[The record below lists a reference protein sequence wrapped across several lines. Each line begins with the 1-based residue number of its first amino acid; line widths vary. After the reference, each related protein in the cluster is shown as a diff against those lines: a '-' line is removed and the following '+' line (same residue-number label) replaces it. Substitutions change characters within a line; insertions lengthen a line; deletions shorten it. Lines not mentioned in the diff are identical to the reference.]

1 MGHPNGKCLLGVSPF
16 SNLSTTS
23 EIPICNMFD
32 VGWVVYGTSPHWI
45 AKQPLQKLYWN
56 VFKSLSWSLIC
67 ITHCNCVDVTIF
79 FHNFGLR
86 QSLGLYDHISRGQN
100 VCEHF
105 ASCVVL
111 VLCWSIKARIYGVEK
126 LELWENYLEIEIN
139 I

>member
-1 MGHPNGKCLLGVSPF
+1 MASVCWACHLF
-16 SNLSTTS
+16 QT
-23 EIPICNMFD
+23 
-32 VGWVVYGTSPHWI
+32 W
-45 AKQPLQKLYWN
+45 AQLQKFRFATCLMLGGLYMVLRPIELQSN
-56 VFKSLSWSLIC
+56 HFK
-67 ITHCNCVDVTIF
+67 NCTGMFSKVYHDLWYVLHIATVLTSRF